1 MRRKAHTLALGLLD
15 NLNVSCIALGGIPN
29 LLLSP
34 QVLEVGGG
42 GCRTLEDGDA
52 FISRNIQGGTV
63 ARIELERNPFIETF
77 VIKIDP
83 FIDPASLHVGP
94 P

>member
-1 MRRKAHTLALGLLD
+1 MFRKAHVLGLGLLD
-15 NLNVSCIALGGIPN
+15 NLNVSCVALGGIPS

-42 GCRTLEDGDA
+42 GCPTLEDGDA
-52 FISRNIQGGTV
+52 FISGRVESGTV

-77 VIKIDP
+77 VIKIVP
-83 FIDPASLHVGP
+83 FLDPALLLVGP
-94 P
+94 S

>member
-1 MRRKAHTLALGLLD
+1 L
-15 NLNVSCIALGGIPN
+15 
-29 LLLSP
+29 P

-42 GCRTLEDGDA
+42 ECPTLEDRDA
-52 FISRNIQGGTV
+52 FISGRVEGGTV
-63 ARIELERNPFIETF
+63 TQIDIERNPFIETF

-83 FIDPASLHVGP
+83 FLDPASLLVGP

>member
-1 MRRKAHTLALGLLD
+1 MRRNAHILALGLPD
-15 NLNVSCIALGGIPN
+15 NFNVSCVALGGIPN

-42 GCRTLEDGDA
+42 GCPTLEDGDA
-52 FISRNIQGGTV
+52 FISGGVQGSAI
-63 ARIELERNPFIETF
+63 ARIELERNPFIKTF

-83 FIDPASLHVGP
+83 FLDPASLLVGP

>member
-1 MRRKAHTLALGLLD
+1 MHREAHVLAPGLLS
-15 NLNVSCIALGGIPN
+15 NLKIGDIALGGIPN
-29 LLLSP
+29 LLLST

-42 GCRTLEDGDA
+42 GCPTFEDGDA
-52 FISRNIQGGTV
+52 FISGRVESGTV
-63 ARIELERNPFIETF
+63 ARIELERNPFIKTF

-83 FIDPASLHVGP
+83 FLNPASLLVGP